1 MTETEYLVYHEALQ
15 NRAPS
20 NQVVQRALRDLNK
33 YKCELL
39 KLGELKPLENAV
51 GEVAVFD
58 GGNAQGRG
66 DAVNGFRQHRQPR
79 KDVKVR
85 FET

>member
-1 MTETEYLVYHEALQ
+1 LSTHIDGSQANGIDPCITETEYLVYHEALQ

-58 GGNAQGRG
+58 GGNA
-66 DAVNGFRQHRQPR
+66 
-79 KDVKVR
+79 
-85 FET
+85 